1 MKLIDNVNEALG
13 DDLKEE
19 ISPGA
24 KVRIAASTFSIFAFQ
39 ALRKELEQVGELEF
53 IFTAPSFVTA
63 KATDKLSKERRE
75 FFIPNDGRPE
85 SSLHGS
91 EFEIRLRN
99 RLTQRAIARECA
111 DWVRRKATFRVVP
124 IGTAPELF
132 ADRCELSEVCWK
144 KGEIRTR
151 GEPDET
157 DKELA
162 DRL

>member
-63 KATDKLSKERRE
+63 KA
-75 FFIPNDGRPE
+75 
-85 SSLHGS
+85 
-91 EFEIRLRN
+91 
-99 RLTQRAIARECA
+99 
-111 DWVRRKATFRVVP
+111 
-124 IGTAPELF
+124 
-132 ADRCELSEVCWK
+132 
-144 KGEIRTR
+144 
-151 GEPDET
+151 
-157 DKELA
+157 
-162 DRL
+162 